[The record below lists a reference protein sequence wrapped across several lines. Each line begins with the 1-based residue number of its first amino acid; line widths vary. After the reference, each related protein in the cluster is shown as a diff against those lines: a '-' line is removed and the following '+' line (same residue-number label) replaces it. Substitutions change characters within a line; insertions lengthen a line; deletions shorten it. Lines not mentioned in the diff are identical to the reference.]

1 MPLPAPRRFD
11 ADTLALQV
19 KDFLLEEICTGRYSG
34 TDKLPPE
41 ETLASD
47 LGVSRV
53 TLRHALI
60 SLEKEGFV
68 QRRQG
73 VGTLVNRR
81 ILQLHARLD
90 VAKEFSE
97 LIRSH
102 GLEPV
107 AKLAG
112 YRRIAAG
119 ADLAARLQVPP
130 EEEGLQIEKLWLGS
144 GRPLIYCVNWIQSGL
159 FKSDPEPEDLTEPV
173 FELLGAFCREEV
185 AYQITEVTPQL
196 ADISMAEHLGLRQ
209 GTPILAFDQV
219 GFNRK
224 DQPVLYSKVF
234 HRPDVFRFAVVRSRI

>member
-11 ADTLALQV
+11 ADSLALQV
-19 KDFLLEEICTGRYSG
+19 KDFLFNEICTGRYSG

-60 SLEKEGFV
+60 SLEKEGFLH
-68 QRRQG
+68 RRQG
-73 VGTLVNRR
+73 VGTLINRR

-102 GLEPV
+102 GLAPEV
-107 AKLAG
+107 KLTGFSRVTAG
-112 YRRIAAG
+112 E
-119 ADLAARLQVPP
+119 DLAVRLRLPP
-130 EEEGLQIEKLWLGS
+130 TEEGLQIEKLWLGN
-144 GRPLIYCVNWIQSGL
+144 GQPLIYCVNWIPSSL
-159 FKSDPEPEDLTEPV
+159 FQSDPQPADLTEPV

-196 ADISMAEHLGLRQ
+196 VDDSLAEHLNLGA

-224 DQPVLYSKVF
+224 DQPVLHSKVF
-234 HRPDVFRFAVVRSRI
+234 HRPDVFRFAVVRSRV

>member
-11 ADTLALQV
+11 ADSLALQV
-19 KDFLLEEICTGRYSG
+19 KDYLLNEMCTGRYSG
-34 TDKLPPE
+34 TEKLPPE

-73 VGTLVNRR
+73 IGTLVNRR

-90 VAKEFSE
+90 VAREFSE

-102 GLEPV
+102 GLEPE
-107 AKLAG
+107 ARLTG
-112 YRRIAAG
+112 YRHISAG
-119 ADLAARLQVPP
+119 ADLALRLQIPP
-130 EEEGLQIEKLWLGS
+130 EEVGLQIEKLWLGN
-144 GRPLIYCVNWIQSGL
+144 GQPLIYCINWVPSSL
-159 FKSDPEPEDLTEPV
+159 FKSIPQPADLTEPV

-196 ADISMAEHLGLRQ
+196 VDTSLAEHLNLSP
-209 GTPILAFDQV
+209 GTPLLAFDQV

-224 DQPVLYSKVF
+224 DQPILYSKVF